1 MPDKENKLS
10 IIYSAMDE
18 SLMALVKE
26 KIRPLEARGALALW
40 DYDFAIEDY
49 DQATKREQA
58 KRQLSESEQFIILWS
73 IELMEYTNPNNNDS
87 IPFQDHIKPL
97 LQQKNSAAKYSIYS
111 IIVRPYD
118 EEGLDIY
125 PTVTIPK
132 HKVPLS
138 AYYIP
143 EKALESE
150 LIEIEIAIYRRLL
163 SQRFP
168 NVSKDK
174 FTEGNLHRI
183 AHYLIPKVI
192 DDFRLPEQMLSSLLF
207 GDIPQLLS
215 QIEEK
220 KINQELRRMIEQE
233 EQEHK
238 KQLGRE
244 KQKREK
250 IFLSILEAKLLA
262 QNGDEAAAEKR
273 YQQAH
278 RLAPKNLDI
287 LEDWQSLLKKKGD
300 LVGANEINHKIDNAT
315 FLLEQDSIIAEYNG
329 IFFLSNKKYKEADE
343 WLIQALKIRKK
354 LSDKFPYKYRFSYAR
369 SVFQLGVLYYDLAEF
384 EEALNYF
391 QDARTLRK
399 AIWDQPVINGNVN
412 ETDKEKII
420 EEYAIT
426 LDRLG
431 QLYAHPQN
439 PNRNLQSAINTYKE
453 AIGIRK
459 YEMPQKDNTN
469 IEEII
474 KLLRA
479 CAKLYQESGQ
489 ANKAVELE
497 KEALEYKQKELQ
509 GDAAPVQFSK
519 RVFISYSSKDKNTVD
534 KIYQH
539 LRAKGIDPII
549 DAVDIRSGE
558 RIKSFISRSIQDTDF
573 TLSVISKN
581 SLRSAWVTQETI
593 DSIYQEEK
601 LKKKKFLSC
610 FIDRSFFDDDFTEQ
624 AIQAIEGEIAE
635 VEERIR
641 KRQESNQLYDDLHDK
656 LVLKKNLKNQ
666 LPVIL
671 QTLRSQRSTDLTE
684 GKFEEGLKEIVRT
697 IRES

>member
-215 QIEEK
+215 QIEE
-220 KINQELRRMIEQE
+220 
-233 EQEHK
+233 
-238 KQLGRE
+238 
-244 KQKREK
+244 
-250 IFLSILEAKLLA
+250 
-262 QNGDEAAAEKR
+262 
-273 YQQAH
+273 
-278 RLAPKNLDI
+278 
-287 LEDWQSLLKKKGD
+287 
-300 LVGANEINHKIDNAT
+300 
-315 FLLEQDSIIAEYNG
+315 
-329 IFFLSNKKYKEADE
+329 
-343 WLIQALKIRKK
+343 
-354 LSDKFPYKYRFSYAR
+354 
-369 SVFQLGVLYYDLAEF
+369 
-384 EEALNYF
+384 
-391 QDARTLRK
+391 
-399 AIWDQPVINGNVN
+399 
-412 ETDKEKII
+412 
-420 EEYAIT
+420 
-426 LDRLG
+426 
-431 QLYAHPQN
+431 
-439 PNRNLQSAINTYKE
+439 
-453 AIGIRK
+453 
-459 YEMPQKDNTN
+459 
-469 IEEII
+469 EEIPF
-474 KLLRA
+474 LFHR
-479 CAKLYQESGQ
+479 
-489 ANKAVELE
+489 
-497 KEALEYKQKELQ
+497 
-509 GDAAPVQFSK
+509 P
-519 RVFISYSSKDKNTVD
+519 FI
-534 KIYQH
+534 
-539 LRAKGIDPII
+539 
-549 DAVDIRSGE
+549 
-558 RIKSFISRSIQDTDF
+558 F
-573 TLSVISKN
+573 
-581 SLRSAWVTQETI
+581 
-593 DSIYQEEK
+593 
-601 LKKKKFLSC
+601 
-610 FIDRSFFDDDFTEQ
+610 
-624 AIQAIEGEIAE
+624 
-635 VEERIR
+635 
-641 KRQESNQLYDDLHDK
+641 
-656 LVLKKNLKNQ
+656 
-666 LPVIL
+666 
-671 QTLRSQRSTDLTE
+671 
-684 GKFEEGLKEIVRT
+684 
-697 IRES
+697 